1 MNKFGLLFLVRARA
15 FRASAVS
22 FAVAI
27 CGASVLVQGAA
38 DSSRPGEVKVEAT
51 GTSETRD
58 GAVIDACRLAVS
70 KVHGT
75 RVVGRM
81 GNRDAKGIKADVKG
95 NKGLVDFS
103 LNANVRTYEV
113 ADNTQMSFDGLLLR
127 FEVKKEEKA
136 KDGRW
141 TVQISAD
148 VLNVLP
154 DKFAG
159 KQAVI
164 LPSASKIAKS
174 LSSGNAGPALVGEI
188 ARELSNALGTTFSNH
203 PQFVLLEREAEDAV
217 DAELARAASGDA
229 AVKEQSKLQAQKI
242 GDIVVEVKS
251 DPLSIQVEPVIFE
264 NTPPLQKVQVQLKG
278 TIRLIDVPTKGE
290 ICRTTFE
297 AGNLKPV
304 TSVGS
309 ADAAIAKALVDLRGT
324 LDASLRLVKCDL
336 LAKLGVANLVLGQSG
351 EWILG
356 GGLDPALLRTGD
368 QLSLWKG
375 TGSSMT
381 KVTEGSIVVESN
393 KLRFD
398 SLPVKMTQGEAYSFR
413 IDSSQTRSTS
423 VSRQSVR
430 DANEPSNQKPS
441 LKDRLKFE

>member
-1 MNKFGLLFLVRARA
+1 MNKSAPLYLFYKLLL
-15 FRASAVS
+15 RASAV
-22 FAVAI
+22 FLGIAI
-27 CGASVLVQGAA
+27 CGDTVLIHGAS
-38 DSSRPGEVKVEAT
+38 DSSKPGEVKVEAT
-51 GTSETRD
+51 GSSESRD

-75 RVVGRM
+75 RIVGRM
-81 GNRDAKGIKADVKG
+81 GNRDSKGVKADVKG

-127 FEVKKEEKA
+127 FEVKKEEKT

-141 TVQISAD
+141 VVQISAD
-148 VLNVLP
+148 VLNALP

-159 KQAVI
+159 RQSVV

-174 LSSGNAGPALVGEI
+174 LSSGNASAALVSEI

-229 AVKEQSKLQAQKI
+229 AVKEQSKLQAQKTA
-242 GDIVVEVKS
+242 DIVVEVKGE
-251 DPLSIQVEPVIFE
+251 PLSIQVEPVIFE

-290 ICRTTFE
+290 ICRTSFE

-309 ADAAIAKALVDLRGT
+309 ADAAVAKALVDFKAT

-336 LAKLGVANLVLGQSG
+336 LAKLGVTNLVLGQGG

-356 GGLDPALLRTGD
+356 GGLDASLLRTGD

-375 TGSSMT
+375 AGSSMT
-381 KVTEGSIVVESN
+381 KITEGSIVVESN
-393 KLRFD
+393 KLRFE
-398 SLPVKMTQGEAYSFR
+398 SLPVKMTQGEVYSFR
-413 IDSSQTRSTS
+413 IDSSQARSTS
-423 VSRQSVR
+423 VSRQSIR
-430 DANEPSNQKPS
+430 DASEPTTQKPS